1 MIRCSTTHH
10 PKATSTQNSILN
22 RMLMA
27 LFAVVALPSFAL
39 AAEAAGDAPDTTY
52 PLIVLCVGIV
62 TVLGL
67 IIGFKLNAFL
77 ALIVAALV
85 VSLLSGAGSNSIGNV
100 TKAFGG
106 SAGGIGV
113 VIAMAAI
120 IGKCMLDSGA
130 ADRIVRA
137 SLDIFGEKKSGTA
150 LMGSGFLLA
159 IPVFFDTVFY
169 LLVPLARSLFRKT
182 NTRYL
187 YYLLAIGTGGAIT
200 HTLVP
205 PTPGPLLVGAN
216 LGVDVGMMMIG
227 AAVALPA
234 AIVGLMFSSLLDR
247 IMPIP
252 MRPLGNSE
260 EPDPIPEDQLPSLW
274 LSLLPVILPVILISM
289 GTIANTLADAEDR
302 AQLTAADVDLNA
314 LSTKLRVDAAND
326 SLAKRISESSRLS
339 EEARAAIFGTSPISH
354 DQTETLVSSL
364 NNVLLDKSLY
374 TESAFLGIPL
384 PETAKKLLGGNLV
397 RMKNVDARRM
407 NRLLLET
414 VYPDEVKAHQWNSS
428 KRNIASSL
436 ALPSNANFA
445 LILAAGVAMLML
457 KSVRKLSLS
466 QMATDVEEALMSAG
480 MIILITAAGGAFG
493 GMLTQAKVGE
503 AVQALFE
510 NSGGVGGTKLLLLAF
525 AVAAVLKVA
534 QGSSTVAMI
543 VGSGIVASIAA
554 GQTLGYHP
562 VYLGTA
568 VGSGS
573 LMGSW
578 MNDSGFWVFTKM
590 GGLTEAEGLK
600 SWTIL
605 LAVLGITGLAV
616 TILLSMVMPMAG

>member
-1 MIRCSTTHH
+1 
-10 PKATSTQNSILN
+10 
-22 RMLMA
+22 MA
-27 LFAVVALPSFAL
+27 LFAVVALPSFVL

-182 NTRYL
+182 KTRYL

-216 LGVDVGMMMIG
+216 LGVDVGMMMMIG

-260 EPDPIPEDQLPSLW
+260 EPDPIPEDHLPSLW

-314 LSTKLRVDAAND
+314 LSIKLRTDAAND

-339 EEARAAIFGTSPISH
+339 EEARAALFGTSPISD

-384 PETAKKLLGGNLV
+384 
-397 RMKNVDARRM
+397 
-407 NRLLLET
+407 
-414 VYPDEVKAHQWNSS
+414 
-428 KRNIASSL
+428 RN
-436 ALPSNANFA
+436 
-445 LILAAGVAMLML
+445 G
-457 KSVRKLSLS
+457 
-466 QMATDVEEALMSAG
+466 
-480 MIILITAAGGAFG
+480 
-493 GMLTQAKVGE
+493 
-503 AVQALFE
+503 
-510 NSGGVGGTKLLLLAF
+510 
-525 AVAAVLKVA
+525 
-534 QGSSTVAMI
+534 
-543 VGSGIVASIAA
+543 
-554 GQTLGYHP
+554 
-562 VYLGTA
+562 
-568 VGSGS
+568 
-573 LMGSW
+573 
-578 MNDSGFWVFTKM
+578 
-590 GGLTEAEGLK
+590 
-600 SWTIL
+600 
-605 LAVLGITGLAV
+605 
-616 TILLSMVMPMAG
+616 

>member
-1 MIRCSTTHH
+1 MISNHIVARLSF
-10 PKATSTQNSILN
+10 AGLS
-22 RMLMA
+22 RWLMA
-27 LFAVVALPSFAL
+27 FLFATVFPAISL
-39 AAEAAGDAPDTTY
+39 AQDTSGEPDVSG
-52 PLIVLCVGIV
+52 PLIILGVGIV

-77 ALIVAALV
+77 ALIIAALV
-85 VSLLSGAGSNSIGNV
+85 VSLLSGAGGESIGNV

-169 LLVPLARSLFRKT
+169 LLVPLARSLFRRT
-182 NTRYL
+182 GTRYL
-187 YYLLAIGTGGAIT
+187 YYLLAIATGGAIT

-205 PTPGPLLVGAN
+205 PTPGPLLMGAN
-216 LGVDVGMMMIG
+216 LGVDVGMMMLIG
-227 AAVALPA
+227 AAVALPS
-234 AIVGLMFSSLLDR
+234 AIVGLICSSIIDR
-247 IMPIP
+247 TMPIE
-252 MRPLGNSE
+252 MRPLGSAE
-260 EPDPIPEDQLPSLW
+260 EPDPIPEDQLPPLW

-302 AQLTAADVDLNA
+302 AQLTIADVPDVNGLAIALRADVDQ
-314 LSTKLRVDAAND
+314 D
-326 SLAKRISESSRLS
+326 SLARQIYNSPRLS
-339 EEARAAIFGTSPISH
+339 TEAKDILFGSDAVAPE
-354 DQTETLVSSL
+354 QTDLVVFAL
-364 NNVLLDKSLY
+364 NNVLLDKSLHSE
-374 TESAFLGIPL
+374 TAFLGIVVPD
-384 PETAKKLLGGNLV
+384 PAKKLLGGNLV
-397 RMKNVDARRM
+397 RMKNTDARRM

-414 VYPDEVKAHQWNSS
+414 VYPDHVKTHEWFSP
-428 KRNIASSL
+428 KRRIASNL
-436 ALPSNANFA
+436 ALPSDANFA

-457 KSVRKLSLS
+457 KKVRNLTLT
-466 QMATDVEEALMSAG
+466 QMAKDVEEALMSAG

-493 GMLTQAKVGE
+493 GMLGQANVGS
-503 AVQALFE
+503 AVEALFSD
-510 NSGGVGGTKLLLLAF
+510 SGGVGGIKLILLAF

-543 VGSGIVASIAA
+543 VGSGIVASIAS
-554 GQTLGYHP
+554 GQSLGYHP

-573 LMGSW
+573 LIGSW
-578 MNDSGFWVFTKM
+578 MNDSGFWVFTRM
-590 GGLTEAEGLK
+590 GGLTESEGLK

-605 LAVLGITGLAV
+605 LFVLGVSGLGF
-616 TILLSMVMPMAG
+616 TILLSMLMPMAG